1 MNYISEAFISILQS
15 KTRSILAG
23 FGIAWGIFILVL
35 LLGTGK
41 GFQQGIM
48 QLFHSFAKNSLWIY
62 GGQVSESNLNKSTQQ
77 KLILFDNTDIAI
89 TKERFSEIEFISPE
103 LTYKGNTQT
112 SHLQNT
118 IYPQIKGVLSD
129 YFNVKIIKP
138 EKGRL
143 LNVLDN
149 KEHRRVT
156 LIGKQIADVL
166 FPMETALGKLINIA
180 GTYFTVIG
188 IIEKGTLF
196 SQNNQNLI
204 YVPYN
209 TFLDCF
215 NLIGEFNTFVL
226 ALKDK
231 TDTSLFENKIKSF
244 LSKRKGF
251 DKEDKKAL
259 FILNFESQVKA
270 FEKLFKGVDAFLW
283 FVGLSLLLSGMV
295 GISNI
300 MLVIVKE
307 KTFEIGIR
315 KALGA
320 SPKSITW
327 MIMTESIIITSIAG
341 IIGLLLGSIFISLIN
356 WIIISF
362 FNSED
367 SLFKSAG
374 IDFPILIF
382 SLFIL
387 ILTGVL
393 AGFFPAQKAAN
404 ISPVAAIGLEGR

>member
-1 MNYISEAFISILQS
+1 MEQIKEAFISITQS

-23 FGIAWGIFILVL
+23 FGVAWGIFILIL

-48 QLFHSFAKNSLWIY
+48 QLFHSFAKNSLWVY
-62 GGQVSESNLNKSTQQ
+62 GGQVSESSINKLVQQ
-77 KLILFDNTDIAI
+77 KSIIFNNSDMAIA
-89 TKERFSEIEFISPE
+89 KEWFPEIEFISPE
-103 LTYKGNTQT
+103 LNYRGNSQT
-112 SHLQNT
+112 IYLHNIT
-118 IYPQIKGVLSD
+118 YPQIKGVLPD

-143 LNVLDN
+143 LNVIDN
-149 KEHRRVT
+149 NEHKRVA
-156 LIGKQIADVL
+156 LIGKQVADIL
-166 FPMETALGKLINIA
+166 FPTENSVGKSVNIA

-188 IIEKGTLF
+188 VIDKGSLF
-196 SQNNQNLI
+196 TQNNQNII

-209 TFLDCF
+209 SFIDCF
-215 NLIGEFNTFVL
+215 NSSEEFNTFVL
-226 ALKDK
+226 ALKSK
-231 TDTSLFENKIKSF
+231 TKTTHFENKIRSF
-244 LSKRKGF
+244 LSRRKGF

-259 FILNFESQVKA
+259 FILNFENQVKT
-270 FEKLFKGVDAFLW
+270 FEKLFKGIDAFLW

-320 SPKSITW
+320 KPKSVVW
-327 MIMTESIIITSIAG
+327 MIIVESTIITSISG
-341 IIGLLLGSIFISLIN
+341 IIGLLLGSILISVIN
-356 WIIISF
+356 WTIISF
-362 FNSED
+362 FNSND
-367 SLFKSAG
+367 SLFKGAS

-382 SLFIL
+382 SLIIL

-393 AGFFPAQKAAN
+393 AGFFPAQKAAR
-404 ISPVAAIGLEGR
+404 ISPIAAMRFEGR

>member
-1 MNYISEAFISILQS
+1 MEHIKIAIISITQS
-15 KTRSILAG
+15 KTRSFLAG
-23 FGIAWGIFILVL
+23 FGITWGIFILIL
-35 LLGTGK
+35 LLGTGN

-48 QLFHSFAKNSLWIY
+48 QLFHSFAKNSLWVY
-62 GGQVSESNLNKSTQQ
+62 GGQVSETNLNKLTQQ
-77 KLILFDNTDIAI
+77 KSILFNSSDIAI
-89 TKERFSEIEFISPE
+89 AKKWFSEIEFISPE
-103 LTYKGNTQT
+103 LNYRGNSQT

-118 IYPQIKGVLSD
+118 MYPQIKGVLSD

-138 EKGRL
+138 KEGRL

-156 LIGKQIADVL
+156 LIGRQVANVL
-166 FPMETALGKLINIA
+166 FPTENALGKLINIA

-196 SQNNQNLI
+196 AQNNQNII

-209 TFLDCF
+209 TFIDCF
-215 NLIGEFNTFVL
+215 NPIGEFSTFVL
-226 ALKDK
+226 ALKSK
-231 TDTSLFENKIKSF
+231 TETSLFENKIKSF
-244 LSKRKGF
+244 LSRRKGF

-259 FILNFESQVKA
+259 FILNFENQVKA
-270 FEKLFKGVDAFLW
+270 FKKLFKGIDAFLW

-320 SPKSITW
+320 KPKSIVW
-327 MIMTESIIITSIAG
+327 MIITESIIITSIAG
-341 IIGLLLGSIFISLIN
+341 LVGLLLGSIFISLIN
-356 WIIISF
+356 WIIIPF
-362 FNSED
+362 FASND
-367 SLFKSAG
+367 SLFKSAS

-382 SLFIL
+382 SLLIL

-404 ISPVAAIGLEGR
+404 ISPVAAIGLENR